1 VTEKLHASADV
12 LQRTVV
18 IAPVSGTVFDVK
30 FKTVGGGVQS
40 TTAWRHSSPQFL
52 HEIAAAV
59 EGFWPKPVL
68 DHNTSADQIYW
79 PRAPARGALRF
90 PAILL
95 DDTCQY
101 L

>member
-1 VTEKLHASADV
+1 MEAAGS
-12 LQRTVV
+12 R
-18 IAPVSGTVFDVK
+18 VK
-30 FKTVGGGVQS
+30 HHRLEAFVPAILARGRG
-40 TTAWRHSSPQFL
+40 RRF
-52 HEIAAAV
+52 ER
-59 EGFWPKPVL
+59 FWPKLVL

-79 PRAPARGALRF
+79 PRTRARGALRF